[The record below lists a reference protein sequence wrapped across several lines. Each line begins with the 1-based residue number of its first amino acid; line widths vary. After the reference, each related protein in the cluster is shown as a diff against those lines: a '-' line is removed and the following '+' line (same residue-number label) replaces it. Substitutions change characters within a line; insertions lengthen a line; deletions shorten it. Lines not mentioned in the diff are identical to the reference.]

1 MSHTFAVP
9 SNDPVTALPL
19 SVLMATEKIESL
31 CPDNVNIAWFSRIDY
46 LKFNNKENIIKRLFK
61 TFIFLLRYY
70 NIYKLKIKFN
80 IFENHKYNLFKIN
93 YKKFINQIN

>member
-1 MSHTFAVP
+1 MSQTFAVLSQDP
-9 SNDPVTALPL
+9 PVTTLLL
-19 SVLMATEKIESL
+19 SLLMATDSISSV
-31 CPDNVNIAWFSRIDY
+31 CPDKVNIAWFSRIDY

-80 IFENHKYNLFKIN
+80 IFENHKYNLFKIY
-93 YKKFINQIN
+93 YKKFINQI